1 VKKKLIFILLAIII
15 VSCAKDE
22 QCKYLVQ
29 VSYQDNSIDTL
40 SFTAITNNNKLSL
53 SNGVFKVGNKMYIK
67 DSVIEYKL
75 LYKECATVTD
85 SIIFIK

>member
-1 VKKKLIFILLAIII
+1 MKKSVFILLVIII

-29 VSYQDNSIDTL
+29 VSYLDNSIDTL
-40 SFTAITNNNKLSL
+40 RFTAITNNNKLSL
-53 SNGVFKVGNKMYIK
+53 LNGVFKVGNKMYIK

-75 LYKECATVTD
+75 LYKECVTLRD
-85 SIIFIK
+85 SIIYIK

>member
-1 VKKKLIFILLAIII
+1 MKKLLFILLAIIM
-15 VSCAKDE
+15 VSCAEYE

-40 SFTAITNNNKLSL
+40 RFTAITNNNKLSL
-53 SNGVFKVGNKMYIK
+53 LNGVFKVGNKMYIK
-67 DSVIEYKL
+67 DSIIEYKL

-85 SIIFIK
+85 SIVFIK

>member
-1 VKKKLIFILLAIII
+1 VKKLAFILLAIFI

-22 QCKYLVQ
+22 QCRYLVK

-40 SFTAITNNNKLSL
+40 RFTAITNNNKLSL
-53 SNGVFKVGNKMYIK
+53 LNGVFKVGNKMYIK

>member
-1 VKKKLIFILLAIII
+1 M
-15 VSCAKDE
+15 SCAEDE

-40 SFTAITNNNKLSL
+40 RFTAISKNNKLSL
-53 SNGVFKVGNKMYIK
+53 LNGVFKVGNKMYIK

-75 LYKECATVTD
+75 LYKECVKVTD